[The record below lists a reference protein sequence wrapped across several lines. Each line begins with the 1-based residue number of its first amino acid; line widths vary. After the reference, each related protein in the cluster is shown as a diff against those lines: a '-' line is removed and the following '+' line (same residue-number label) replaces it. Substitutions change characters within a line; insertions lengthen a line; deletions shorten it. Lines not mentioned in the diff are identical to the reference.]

1 MKYFKTVRSN
11 IDKSKIQ
18 PIALFSCSTVAAI
31 LVNKHVLWQLKF
43 TYPTIFQSI
52 QMACCSLCII
62 SANVLGYV
70 EISRLK
76 PLIFVKWLPAVLFF
90 TISIYTG
97 SKSLAILPIPVF
109 ALTQQNLTYGF
120 LQIFLIYK
128 QRKLPKTI
136 ALSFLI
142 LCSIFVLIVLVI
154 GDHVYQY
161 GWMLLHCTS
170 NGCYSYFV
178 LYIYHSEMK
187 EMDKMVLNSSCSIIL
202 LILFGVITGE
212 VQSVLQFQYIWNYS
226 FHFACLCSG
235 TFGTIIIVSYGNL
248 CQVFS
253 IFAVRFINSLVMLFV
268 SVLSLFIYEI
278 FYFNNFS
285 VSTFMGLFAI
295 VIYCYFI
302 QRYVDDIEV
311 SNEEENES
319 SRFWYQT

>member
-1 MKYFKTVRSN
+1 
-11 IDKSKIQ
+11 
-18 PIALFSCSTVAAI
+18 
-31 LVNKHVLWQLKF
+31 
-43 TYPTIFQSI
+43 
-52 QMACCSLCII
+52 
-62 SANVLGYV
+62 
-70 EISRLK
+70 
-76 PLIFVKWLPAVLFF
+76 
-90 TISIYTG
+90 
-97 SKSLAILPIPVF
+97 
-109 ALTQQNLTYGF
+109 
-120 LQIFLIYK
+120 
-128 QRKLPKTI
+128 
-136 ALSFLI
+136 
-142 LCSIFVLIVLVI
+142 
-154 GDHVYQY
+154 
-161 GWMLLHCTS
+161 
-170 NGCYSYFV
+170 
-178 LYIYHSEMK
+178 MK

-319 SRFWYQT
+319 SRF

>member
-1 MKYFKTVRSN
+1 MDKT
-11 IDKSKIQ
+11 KIQ
-18 PIALFSCSTVAAI
+18 PIALFSCSSVAAI

-52 QMACCSLCII
+52 QMACCSFFLI

-90 TISIYTG
+90 TVSIYAG
-97 SKSLAILPIPVF
+97 SKSLAVLPIPVF
-109 ALTQQNLTYGF
+109 ALTQQNLTHGF

-142 LCSIFVLIVLVI
+142 LCSICVLIVLVI

-170 NGCYSYFV
+170 NGCYSYFL
-178 LYIYHSEMK
+178 LYIYHNDNEMK
-187 EMDKMVLNSSCSIIL
+187 EIDKMVLNSSCSIIL
-202 LILFGVITGE
+202 LILFGVMTGE
-212 VQSVLQFQYIWNYS
+212 VQSVLQFQYIWNYW
-226 FHFACLCSG
+226 FYFACLCSG
-235 TFGTIIIVSYGNL
+235 TFGTIIIVSYSNL

-268 SVLSLFIYEI
+268 SVLSLFMYEI
-278 FYFNNFS
+278 FYYNSFS
-285 VSTFMGLFAI
+285 TSAFIGLFAI

-302 QRYVDDIEV
+302 QRYVDGIEV
-311 SNEEENES
+311 SNEEENEGS
-319 SRFWYQT
+319 GF